1 MDFERDDWFL
11 CIAAIQIGVP
21 QRRLHCLTNW
31 NTPYARAAAAPRRGA
46 ARAGRPTCVAQIE
59 DGSAAA
65 QGTAQWL
72 GEGSRRCFVSW
83 GEDIHWRKSLKPL
96 AHS

>member
-1 MDFERDDWFL
+1 MKTRSSTSFLQMDFERDDWFL

-46 ARAGRPTCVAQIE
+46 RARRAAMNLFRITVDAAGLQC
-59 DGSAAA
+59 
-65 QGTAQWL
+65 
-72 GEGSRRCFVSW
+72 
-83 GEDIHWRKSLKPL
+83 
-96 AHS
+96 